1 MGDIPPETGA
11 GAGVASGAGGAQSS
25 GAGAIDVVTL
35 GATAKEGGTR
45 SISYRIGGW
54 SDLPFLGP
62 RPPGV
67 RSPLVA
73 LEICDDPRIWPAV
86 ITRDLGDLATDP
98 AAWAREAE
106 RRFSA
111 DLVRLVL
118 TSTREQSFSDLPA
131 IGRTV
136 EAVLSATTLPLIIEG
151 SDEPG
156 LDREVF
162 QRCGEAGAGERL
174 LLGTAEA
181 DRYRSVAAAAL
192 AYGHSVVAQSPID
205 INLAKQLNIL
215 LREIGVP
222 HDRIVIDPYTGAL
235 GYGFEYS
242 YSVMERI
249 RDAALKGDRDLAMPM
264 ISQAPDSTVVKEV
277 REAPPEWQREI
288 AVRWEFGFALP
299 AVIAGADIVSVRHPE
314 TVQLLKEAF
323 RNLLAGT
330 PEGGGPGGA

>member
-1 MGDIPPETGA
+1 MGDPLPPA
-11 GAGVASGAGGAQSS
+11 AAN
-25 GAGAIDVVTL
+25 AIDEVAL
-35 GATAKEGGTR
+35 GATAQEGGTR
-45 SISYRIGGW
+45 SVSYRIGGW
-54 SDLPFLGP
+54 TGLPFLGP

-86 ITRDLGDLATDP
+86 VTRDLGELAHDV
-98 AAWAREAE
+98 AAWARDAE
-106 RRFSA
+106 GRFSA

-118 TSTREQSFSDLPA
+118 TSTRDRSFSDFPA
-131 IGRTV
+131 VGRTV

-151 SDEPG
+151 SSEPE
-156 LDREVF
+156 LDREIF

-215 LREIGVP
+215 LREIGMP

-242 YSVMERI
+242 FSVMERI

-264 ISQAPDSTVVKEV
+264 ISQAPDSLTVKEV

-314 TVQLLKEAF
+314 TVRLLKAAF
-323 RNLLAGT
+323 ADLLAES
-330 PEGGGPGGA
+330 PRGGGAGGA